1 MYEILQDKKI
11 SKKIWLLV
19 EEWAKM
25 RVKKGENLKGAQY
38 HTPKS
43 LKTRQTTHWVNDQ
56 KSKDLT
62 DEI

>member
-1 MYEILQDKKI
+1 MRVTQAMYIM
-11 SKKIWLLV
+11 V

-25 RVKKGENLKGAQY
+25 RVKKGENMRGAQY

-62 DEI
+62 DEFQNEKC

>member
-1 MYEILQDKKI
+1 MRVTQAMYIM
-11 SKKIWLLV
+11 V

-25 RVKKGENLKGAQY
+25 RVKKGENTKGAQY

-43 LKTRQTTHWVNDQ
+43 LKTRQTTHWVKDQ

-62 DEI
+62 DEFQNEKC

>member
-1 MYEILQDKKI
+1 MRVTQAMYIM
-11 SKKIWLLV
+11 V

-25 RVKKGENLKGAQY
+25 RVKKGENMKGAQY

-43 LKTRQTTHWVNDQ
+43 PKTRQTTHWVKDQ